1 MKHATQVETLRKMF
15 KLREVDRDED
25 MLGRVV
31 QVPASVYMDNAVLE
45 RELETAFRD
54 YPLVVGASTQ
64 VREPGSYLL
73 SPWDRLPFVVVRD
86 KGGALRAFLNVC
98 RHRGARLVSGNEK
111 ELKFFTCPFHGWVYG
126 LDGELK
132 GVTKPYNFPERSVT
146 ASSTSLCLPQSRS
159 GKL

>member
-45 RELETAFRD
+45 RELDTAFRD

-64 VREPGSYLL
+64 VRAPGSYLL
-73 SPWDRLPFVVVRD
+73 SPWDRLPFVVV
-86 KGGALRAFLNVC
+86 
-98 RHRGARLVSGNEK
+98 
-111 ELKFFTCPFHGWVYG
+111 
-126 LDGELK
+126 
-132 GVTKPYNFPERSVT
+132 
-146 ASSTSLCLPQSRS
+146 
-159 GKL
+159 